1 MADEKLLQ
9 IIRPGVAAWN
19 DWRGKNPNVSHPDL
33 SGAYLSGVN
42 LTGADLRE
50 ANLREADLSR
60 ANLTGANL
68 NSSTIRWRIKSP
80 LCLANSLFSAGR
92 GGLQWRPARHRD
104 RRKGLAS
111 AV

>member
-33 SGAYLSGVN
+33 SGAYLSGV
-42 LTGADLRE
+42 
-50 ANLREADLSR
+50 
-60 ANLTGANL
+60 NLTGANL